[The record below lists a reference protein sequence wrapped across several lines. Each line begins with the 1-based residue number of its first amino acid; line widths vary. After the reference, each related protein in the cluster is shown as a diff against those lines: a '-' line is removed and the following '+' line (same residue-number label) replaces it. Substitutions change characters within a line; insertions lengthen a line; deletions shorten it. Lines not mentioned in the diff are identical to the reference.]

1 MSRTAEP
8 RSDVAARLLAA
19 TAVVL
24 ATLSVTACASSDG
37 IGLRDEGTATP
48 AGIRPVSEPRESGDA
63 PAPTHRTRPDPHPGH
78 PAHLPDQH
86 THQ

>member
-8 RSDVAARLLAA
+8 RSDLAARLLAA

-24 ATLSVTACASSDG
+24 ATLSVTACASGDG

-63 PAPTHRTRPDPHPGH
+63 PAPTHRAPSRPSPRTPG
-78 PAHLPDQH
+78 PPP
-86 THQ
+86 